1 MTIPHIM
8 KRWWFWLILI
18 VVVAGAM
25 YLFYPKTSVVSYTTE
40 IVHRQDLAQTVDASG
55 EVQSLDKV
63 DLSFDLSGTVDQ
75 ILVEV
80 GDEVQ
85 IGDLLGFLDTRELNA
100 NVQSAYQAVLV
111 AQSNLNAQK
120 AGATEEKI
128 SVSQRALDITKASLN
143 SAQVDYN
150 NKLALIDLV
159 ASVYS
164 ANTGVQS
171 SALSSASDNLNQII
185 QDNAQSIADAYDD
198 LLSVSWAGIIE
209 GRTAVTKAD
218 EILGIRNTTLND
230 DYENLLS
237 SSNSSAVELARTAF
251 YASEEAL
258 KLAESTIVLVEYG
271 SSGSIVSVAENVE
284 DLMNSASDLLLYVRS
299 AISGM
304 PATGNLSVT
313 EAINLGSSV
322 DAVRVALQ
330 TDQTALQNAFQ
341 TVQSALRVSSSNLED
356 AKNALAQAQAS
367 YDASAANEEY
377 YVTSAEQAVST
388 SDSILALRQAEVAQS
403 EASLAQ
409 VQATPR
415 TVDLASYEAEVARA
429 QATYESALARLEKT
443 EIHSPIVGNVT
454 EVFIEEGEQVVVA
467 NPVITIQT
475 TQEQFEILADVSES
489 DISKIALDDSVIVT
503 FDAFGSSV
511 ELTGHVVKIDPAE
524 KLIEGVVYYEVTVY
538 LDAFDQSLALRPGLS
553 ADLIFTTEQKEQ
565 VISIPQRAVFEKE
578 AETYIRVLVN
588 EIAQERKV
596 EVGLRGDLGRVE
608 ILSGLS
614 EGEEVIVREVTE
626 E

>member
-1 MTIPHIM
+1 MTIPHIL

-18 VVVAGAM
+18 AIISGLV
-25 YLFYPKTSVVSYTTE
+25 YLFYPKTSPVSYTTE
-40 IVHRQDLAQTVDASG
+40 IVHPQNLVQTVDASA

-85 IGDLLGFLDTRELNA
+85 IGDLLGFLDSRELNA
-100 NVQSAYQAVLV
+100 NVQSAYQAVQV

-128 SVSQRALDITKASLN
+128 SVSERALDITNASLN
-143 SAQVDYN
+143 SAQVDYD

-159 ASVYS
+159 TSVYK

-171 SALSSASDNLNQII
+171 SALSAASDNLNQII
-185 QDNAQSIADAYDD
+185 QDNAQLIADAYDD
-198 LLSVSWAGIIE
+198 LLSVSWAGIVE
-209 GRTAVTKAD
+209 GRSAVTKAD

-251 YASEEAL
+251 YASEEIL
-258 KLAESTIVLVEYG
+258 KSAESHIVSVGYG
-271 SSGSIVSVAENVE
+271 SSGAIVSVAEEVE
-284 DLMNSASDLLLYVRS
+284 DLMDSTSALLLYVRS

-304 PATGNLSVT
+304 PATGDLSVT

-356 AKNALAQAQAS
+356 AQNALAQAEAS
-367 YDASAANEEY
+367 YDASVANEDY
-377 YVTSAEQAVST
+377 YVTSAEQSASVSE
-388 SDSILALRQAEVAQS
+388 SILALRQAEVAQS

-415 TVDLASYEAEVARA
+415 TIDLASYEAEVARA
-429 QATYESALARLEKT
+429 QAAYQSAVARLGKT

-454 EVFIEEGEQVVVA
+454 EIFVEEGEQVVAA
-467 NPVITIQT
+467 NRVMTIQT
-475 TQEQFEILADVSES
+475 TQEQFEIIADVSES
-489 DISKIALDDSVIVT
+489 DIAKVALDDSVLIT
-503 FDAFGSSV
+503 FDAFDSSV

-524 KLIEGVVYYEVTVY
+524 KLIEGVVYYEVSVY
-538 LDAFDQSLALRPGLS
+538 LDAFDQSIALRPGLS
-553 ADLIFTTEQKEQ
+553 ADLIITTQQKDQ
-565 VISIPQRAVFEKE
+565 VLSVPQRAVFEKE
-578 AETYIRVLVN
+578 GISYVRLLINGVPE
-588 EIAQERKV
+588 ERKV
-596 EVGLRGDLGRVE
+596 EIGLRGDLGRVE
-608 ILSGLS
+608 ILSGLR
-614 EGEEVIVREVTE
+614 EGDEVIVREVTE

>member
-1 MTIPHIM
+1 MRFIINQTMPTPTPTEVRRKFNFIIEHP
-8 KRWWFWLILI
+8 KAGWLAGSRRERLRAAPVSTLAKA
-18 VVVAGAM
+18 VVRRIIFLLVKLREM
-25 YLFYPKTSVVSYTTE
+25 SRYTLFYRNLVIFLFLISGCSKETS
-40 IVHRQDLAQTVDASG
+40 
-55 EVQSLDKV
+55 
-63 DLSFDLSGTVDQ
+63 
-75 ILVEV
+75 
-80 GDEVQ
+80 
-85 IGDLLGFLDTRELNA
+85 
-100 NVQSAYQAVLV
+100 
-111 AQSNLNAQK
+111 
-120 AGATEEKI
+120 
-128 SVSQRALDITKASLN
+128 ITN
-143 SAQVDYN
+143 
-150 NKLALIDLV
+150 
-159 ASVYS
+159 
-164 ANTGVQS
+164 
-171 SALSSASDNLNQII
+171 NLNQII